1 MNEIVMIPI
10 ERLIHHP
17 ENPRLDLG
25 DLTELAD
32 SIRQNGVMQ
41 NLTVVPKYRSM
52 TDLEYKDYCKL
63 YQEHPTE
70 KLRTML
76 NSVAGGTTTQG
87 VIESGDFYVVIG
99 NRRMEAS
106 KMAGVDSLPCVISDM
121 SHEEQI
127 STMIQENMQ
136 RQDLTVYEQAMGFQT
151 MMNLGYSQEQISEKT
166 GISKTTVRRRLKM
179 AELTPSLLKEK
190 CAEQIGMGVFE
201 KIAQI
206 DDLNERNHLL
216 AEAGKDNFNWAFTQ
230 AMRKQ
235 KTAEVLP
242 AAKQQIRAAKA
253 KKIERSQSWSND
265 YDHCGRTIY
274 LYEWDVEKP
283 LLPKEAAGA
292 KELFYYLDG
301 NELAFFT
308 KHKRAEPVRKT
319 EEEKAEER
327 RIAESWEQAR
337 EDTKTAR
344 QLRRQFADSLTVTS
358 KNIGKMMCHALL
370 AATLTEISY
379 GSPSMQLRELLDT
392 KDVYGPDGQTQISKN
407 FWAMEMK
414 DWPKIIRCFFDT
426 DNNDGYVGGYQR
438 DMPQFKPNQLLDEY
452 YKWLCEFGYEMSD
465 VELKLMNGT
474 HPCFGRKKE

>member
-1 MNEIVMIPI
+1 MNEIIHIPI
-10 ERLIHHP
+10 IRLKHHP

-32 SIRQNGVMQ
+32 SIRQNGIMQ
-41 NLTVVPKYRSM
+41 NLTVVPEYRSM

-70 KLRTML
+70 KLRKL
-76 NSVAGGTTTQG
+76 LDAAAGGAATHG
-87 VIESGDFYVVIG
+87 VIESGDYLVVIG
-99 NRRMEAS
+99 NRRMEAARL
-106 KMAGVDSLPCVISDM
+106 AGLTELPCVVSDM
-121 SHEEQI
+121 SREEQI
-127 STMIQENMQ
+127 ATMIQENMQ

-151 MMNLGYSQEQISEKT
+151 MMDLGYSQDQIAEKT

-179 AELTPSLLKEK
+179 AELNPTLLKEK
-190 CAEQIGMGVFE
+190 CAEQLGMGVFE
-201 KIAQI
+201 KLAQI
-206 DDLNERNHLL
+206 EDIDERNHLL

-230 AMRKQ
+230 ALRKQ

-274 LYEWDVEKP
+274 LYEWDGKKP

-308 KHKRAEPVRKT
+308 KHKRADPVRKT

-327 RIAESWEQAR
+327 RIAEAWEQAR

-344 QLRRQFADSLTVTS
+344 QLRRQFADTLTLTS
-358 KNIGKMMCHALL
+358 KNHGKMMCHALL

-379 GSPSMQLRELLDT
+379 GSPSMQLRELLDV
-392 KDVYGPDGQTQISKN
+392 KDVYGPEGQAQIAKN
-407 FWAMEMK
+407 LWAMEMK
-414 DWPKIIRCFFDT
+414 DWPKVIRCFFDT
-426 DNNDGYVGGYQR
+426 DSCDGYVGGYQHS
-438 DMPQFKPNQLLDEY
+438 MPQHKENRLLDEY
-452 YKWLCEFGYEMSD
+452 YEWLCEFGYQMSRT
-465 VELKLMNGT
+465 EIQLQNGT
-474 HPCFGRKKE
+474 HPAFGGKET

>member
-1 MNEIVMIPI
+1 MNEIVMMPI
-10 ERLIHHP
+10 EWLGHHP

-32 SIRQNGVMQ
+32 SIRENGILQ
-41 NLTVVPKYRSM
+41 NLTIVESNEE
-52 TDLEYKDYCKL
+52 TEDGYK
-63 YQEHPTE
+63 
-70 KLRTML
+70 R
-76 NSVAGGTTTQG
+76 
-87 VIESGDFYVVIG
+87 FWVVIG
-99 NRRMEAS
+99 NRRLEAAR
-106 KMAGVDSLPCVISDM
+106 MAGVEKLPCVLAEM
-121 SHEEQI
+121 SHGEQI

-151 MMNLGYSQEQISEKT
+151 MMNLGYSQDQISEKT

-308 KHKRAEPVRKT
+308 KRKRAEPVRKT